1 MNRTMKRIAGKIAEQ
16 QGFTLIE
23 MAIVL
28 IIIGIIIGAVVKGKD
43 VVKSAEQK
51 RLYTTYVRAWQV
63 AFNNYYDRTG
73 WILGDSND
81 PANAGTRDGH
91 CGDNVNYTTLA
102 SQLSNVGLEA
112 PPPGQLA
119 NGLQRTYTDS
129 LGVTRTLTLAFD
141 YKNNVGNIIRVTGIS
156 SDIGMAW
163 DRLVDGERDGT
174 AGDFLHTAN
183 HGPNPIV
190 LSAWPAADD
199 SGNQGG
205 AHSAVLRLEF

>member
-1 MNRTMKRIAGKIAEQ
+1 MNVSKMIGSKIKEQ
-16 QGFTLIE
+16 GGFTLIE

-73 WILGDSND
+73 WILGDSNS
-81 PANAGTRDGH
+81 PTNAGTRDGH

-102 SQLSNVGLEA
+102 AQLSNVGLEA

-156 SDIGMAW
+156 SDLGMAW
-163 DRLVDGERDGT
+163 DRLVDGGRDGT
-174 AGDFLHTAN
+174 AGDLLHTAN
-183 HGPNPIV
+183 HAPNPIV

-199 SGNQGG
+199 ATNQGG
-205 AHSAVLRLEF
+205 THSAVLRLEF